1 MNINISAKKFELTP
15 TIKEHVEE
23 RVHNFSRFFDDK
35 ITEVRVTLEVDDG
48 HHSHGKVNRCEIIAR
63 VPGQK
68 DVFVEEWG
76 EDMYKSINQAA
87 DIAEK
92 ELKKIKEKISEIDD
106 KELRNLKE
114 KGFEE
119 EITEEE

>member
-1 MNINISAKKFELTP
+1 MNINITAKKFELTP

-35 ITEVRVTLEVDDG
+35 ITEARVTLEVDDG

-68 DVFVEEWG
+68 DVFVEVWT
-76 EDMYKSINQAA
+76 EDMHRSINQAA

-92 ELKKIKEKISEIDD
+92 ELKKIKD
-106 KELRNLKE
+106 KLGELDEESLRKLKE

-119 EITEEE
+119 EIAEE